1 MPTNWRRF
9 KSEPAAL
16 KALWNWQSS
25 LPDGFL
31 TGSVL
36 WNASSRN
43 QKSEKWTNYDVLLGV
58 TPHLWM
64 KLFAWLDAA
73 PTVESENLCVARF
86 VFVYWC
92 MEALRIILGK
102 TWLDGHGN
110 WAPASVLE
118 DEKWLLTAPF
128 RHSACETTTFRL
140 IVSMSCPQN
149 HAKIPLQEGSLN
161 CSSESSIHLRYYH
174 VIWPEICPH
183 VPDNDQPF
191 STAFCVRSFT
201 SRK

>member
-1 MPTNWRRF
+1 MGSWQALFFGTLQAVIKNRKNGPIMMFCWAWRLICGWSYLHGWTPRPP
-9 KSEPAAL
+9 SRVRICV
-16 KALWNWQSS
+16 WR
-25 LPDGFL
+25 
-31 TGSVL
+31 VL
-36 WNASSRN
+36 C
-43 QKSEKWTNYDVLLGV
+43 LCIGV
-58 TPHLWM
+58 W
-64 KLFAWLDAA
+64 
-73 PTVESENLCVARF
+73 
-86 VFVYWC
+86 
-92 MEALRIILGK
+92 I
-102 TWLDGHGN
+102 DGHGN